1 MSAGAARII
10 LAPVSVGELIDKITI
25 LEIKSEKISDPAARA
40 NVQRELEALQALR
53 ERESLP
59 PAVLEIVPALA
70 VANRQLW
77 EIEDA
82 LRRLEREGRFDAD
95 FVALAR
101 QVYGVNDRRAALKRQ
116 INILAGS
123 AIVEEKHY
131 RSDSR

>member
-1 MSAGAARII
+1 MSAGAARMI

-53 ERESLP
+53 EGESLP
-59 PAVLEIVPALA
+59 PAVLGIVPALA
-70 VANRQLW
+70 AANRQLW

-82 LRRLEREGRFDAD
+82 LRGLEREGRFDAD

>member
-1 MSAGAARII
+1 MSAGAARMI

-59 PAVLEIVPALA
+59 PAVLELVPALA
-70 VANRQLW
+70 AANRQLW

-82 LRRLEREGRFDAD
+82 LRGLEREGRFDAD

>member
-59 PAVLEIVPALA
+59 PALLEIVPALA
-70 VANRQLW
+70 AANRQLW

-131 RSDSR
+131 RE